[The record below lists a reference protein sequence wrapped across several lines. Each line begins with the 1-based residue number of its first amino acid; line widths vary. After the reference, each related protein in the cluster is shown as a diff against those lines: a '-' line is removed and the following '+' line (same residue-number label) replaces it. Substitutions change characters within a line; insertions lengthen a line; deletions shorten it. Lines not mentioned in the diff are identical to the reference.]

1 MMIDAKIGGE
11 DISTTPA
18 AGKPAGSV
26 SFSIL
31 FYTDVREDVSDTEKL
46 NFIRDAT
53 LFADKAGFASV
64 YMPER
69 HFHDKGCLYPDPAVL
84 AAFLAPQTKV
94 IRFRTAGLSLPLHHP
109 ASIVES
115 WALVD
120 QLSGGRVD
128 LGFGNGG
135 THRPVFT
142 LAPDAYEDR
151 RSITSTGIPIV
162 QKLWR
167 GESVSFPG
175 PGGENFSITV
185 HPRPIQKEVA
195 IWLLVVQNDEAFAY
209 AGRQGYNIMT
219 MLYGVDLEAIGRKIV
234 RYRDGRREGG
244 HNPETGIV
252 SIMLHTLVVDD
263 YNTLSKQLN
272 SSFKPFVEKLTK
284 RTYAMEHNGKP
295 IETLS
300 YEEQAR
306 RMAHSYN
313 EHLKNGGIFGSISEA
328 RQVVDKAISVGV
340 NDIAL
345 LLDFG
350 VDYDVM
356 RKSFSNLE
364 ELVSLYLGRG

>member
-1 MMIDAKIGGE
+1 MLIEAKVESE
-11 DISTTPA
+11 DIRPSPV
-18 AGKPAGSV
+18 AGKPASI

-31 FYTDVREDVSDTEKL
+31 FYTDVREDVSDAEKL

-53 LFADKAGFASV
+53 LFADGAGFASV

-84 AAFLAPQTKV
+84 AAFLAPQTKC

-135 THRPVFT
+135 THKPVFA
-142 LAPDAYEDR
+142 LAPHAYEDR
-151 RSITSTGIPIV
+151 RSITSRGIPIV

-195 IWLLVVQNDEAFAY
+195 IWLLVVQNDDAFAY

-219 MLYGVDLEAIGRKIV
+219 MLYGVDLEAIGRKIA

-244 HNPETGIV
+244 YDPETGIV
-252 SIMLHTLVVDD
+252 SIMLHALVLDD
-263 YNTLSKQLN
+263 FNTLSEQLD

-284 RTYAMEHNGKP
+284 RKYAMENNGKR

-300 YEEQAR
+300 IEEQER
-306 RMAHSYN
+306 RFAHSYQ
-313 EHLKNGGIFGSISEA
+313 EHLRNGGIFGSVSEA
-328 RQVVDKAISVGV
+328 RQIVDKAISVGV
-340 NDIAL
+340 SDIAF

-350 VDYDVM
+350 VDYGVM
-356 RKSFSNLE
+356 RKSFPNLE
-364 ELVSLYLGRG
+364 ELAGAYRGHG